1 MLIGDRV
8 VCNSCLSVIG
18 QLFNVAPY
26 QSDFLADL
34 TQPPYY
40 TVCPDCLESSAP
52 VLQLQEPQEHGH

>member
-8 VCNSCLSVIG
+8 VCNSCLRVIG

-40 TVCPDCLESSAP
+40 TVCPDCSLASETEPKPVAAISSDT
-52 VLQLQEPQEHGH
+52 